1 MNSESIPAQT
11 QTETALVVPSQPDLK
26 GVDIETDLCV
36 SGLGDFISYKSELNL
51 FEVLYS
57 KNLCRYR

>member
-1 MNSESIPAQT
+1 M
-11 QTETALVVPSQPDLK
+11 ALVVPSQPDLK
-26 GVDIETDLCV
+26 GVDIETDLCA